1 MNVSMPPWIARLR
14 AVVDASA
21 LEGLEPHGFTDES
34 GNRRAVDVPLI
45 AWLVGQRFELDA
57 PLSIDLALWSVLA
70 RGSGD
75 VSADWAEHGPL
86 QDAEAPSRGEVAIE
100 VWTER
105 ELSAIQAL
113 WTLGVERGK
122 RAWCDRAELAA
133 RWCVEELQPD
143 NATAHPWG
151 VNVFATL
158 AGGGDIEAE
167 LYAQTLVH
175 NCQVGTGRPGR
186 FANLVLLASLR
197 SLEAADR

>member
-1 MNVSMPPWIARLR
+1 MNARAQPWIGRLR
-14 AVVDASA
+14 AVVDSSA
-21 LEGLEPHGFTDES
+21 LEGLEPDGFADES
-34 GNRRAVDVPLI
+34 GNRRAVDMPLI
-45 AWLVGQRFELDA
+45 AWLVGRPVTLDG
-57 PLSIDLALWSVLA
+57 PQSIDLVLWATLA
-70 RGSGD
+70 RGGGNEPPG
-75 VSADWAEHGPL
+75 WAARGPL
-86 QDAEAPSRGEVAIE
+86 QDADAPSRGEVAIE

-113 WTLGVERGK
+113 WTLGVERDQ

-151 VNVFATL
+151 VNVFAAL
-158 AGGGDIEAE
+158 SAGGDVEAE
-167 LYAQTLVH
+167 LYAQTLMH

-186 FANLVLLASLR
+186 FANLVLVASLR